1 MKLHDCAGTEDG
13 WIHKCSTSYSEQQ
26 LASYKDHMGPVYGVQ
41 WCPFHPHMFISA
53 SADWTVR
60 LWRSDRPN
68 ALLTFQTGNHE
79 INDVQWCPSN
89 STAFATATGGG
100 SVDVWDM
107 LQGTL
112 RPVASFVNPNAKMTS
127 VLFHMHNEILIA
139 GDDNGGVSVFRLFG
153 INRKNISDEAQQ
165 QRLMDAMDAN
175 VMKTSDGQASS
186 MA

>member
-1 MKLHDCAGTEDG
+1 
-13 WIHKCSTSYSEQQ
+13 
-26 LASYKDHMGPVYGVQ
+26 MGPVYSVQ
-41 WCPFHPHMFISA
+41 WCPFHPNLFISA

-60 LWRSDRPN
+60 LWRADRPN
-68 ALLTFQTGNHE
+68 ALLTFQTGNYE

-112 RPVASFVNPNAKMTS
+112 RPAASFTDPNLRMTS
-127 VLFHMHNEILIA
+127 VLFHVDNETMIA
-139 GDDNGGVSVFRLFG
+139 GDGSGGVSVFRLFG
-153 INRKNISDEAQQ
+153 ITRKFDSDEVQQ

-175 VMKTSDGQASS
+175 VMKTSGDQASS
-186 MA
+186 MS